1 MKYIG
6 NKEKQS
12 FLETIDVFGQTVS
25 IRYNQKQYHKTKLG
39 GIVTIGKWGFIIYN
53 IVNISII
60 LIEQDNPQVIQ
71 ESNYIKQQPAYEL
84 SPDKFTIAFGLQDS
98 NYLHFFD
105 EGIYFIKAFQNI
117 IDRTYSQQGD
127 SSQMQKS
134 IPLNVE
140 RCNQNHFSLSQI
152 KDYFFQLPTKKMY
165 CLSMNQTLTDS
176 RYPTIEGEF
185 SGQQFQSVEFQIHQ
199 CVGQNCNS
207 TTQAK
212 DLMLKPTL
220 AVYFQDFKTNI
231 AKRNDPFSSI
241 GRNLFWTTGENLE
254 KDIVISLINNKI
266 ISDFGLISEDT
277 HIQEQIVFSQQ
288 REMIL
293 TRSSSEIF
301 RFTVLYEKNTETLIF
316 RKYMKLIQAFSQV
329 GGLLNFIIA
338 IGYFICRPFSQ
349 VELNRKLLNSLYD
362 IQDDQDLK
370 SNISQ
375 GQDTKQNKRQLFNKQ
390 KNSELKKESLS
401 NISSAVN
408 NKQAN
413 SQTLTFQQ
421 RQQGQSQISQQNKQV
436 KKAKEIGFMENL
448 INCFRWF
455 QWCQTPKSRLIDYAT
470 KNIYSNIDIFN
481 IIRKLIEVD
490 KLKHLLLNEHQ
501 IRLFEFL
508 PRPQLNIDYFQDNK
522 YYKNVFTKSNDQI
535 IKFDNFDGS
544 FYQDQKNQEEL
555 IKSLREDYQFIKKNQ
570 NQSLFDRNLIK
581 MLDRDLKEKLEQDL
595 NQDFNKNKVIKQ
607 NNIGIGLIKEEM
619 LDLVKKSQ
627 DDFDICSS
635 VSAKLS
641 NENNSHHHEIKKY
654 FPFSY
659 RNSIQLNTPLDFIHA
674 QKPKQFE
681 ISASIEQKNRFL
693 NLKQSDIQTSR
704 KMLNNGI
711 YFKYENNFTN

>member
-1 MKYIG
+1 MS

-12 FLETIDVFGQTVS
+12 FLEIIDVFGQTVS

-39 GIVTIGKWGFIIYN
+39 GIVTIGIWGFIIYN
-53 IVNISII
+53 IISIGI
-60 LIEQDNPQVIQ
+60 VLIEQDNPQVIQ
-71 ESNYIKQQPAYEL
+71 QSNYIKQQPTYEL
-84 SPDKFTIAFGLQDS
+84 IPDKFTIAFGLQDS
-98 NYLHFFD
+98 LYQHFFD
-105 EGIYFIKAFQNI
+105 EGIYSIKAFQNV

-127 SSQMQKS
+127 SSQIQKS

-140 RCNQNHFSLSQI
+140 RCNKNHFLLSQV
-152 KDYFFQLPTKKMY
+152 KDYFYQLPIKKMY
-165 CLSMNQTLTDS
+165 CLSLNQTQTNGKF
-176 RYPTIEGEF
+176 PTIEGEF
-185 SGQQFQSVEFQIHQ
+185 SGQKFQSVEFQVHQ
-199 CVGQNCNS
+199 CIGQNCNN
-207 TTQAK
+207 TAQAK
-212 DLMLKPTL
+212 DLMLKPSL
-220 AVYFQDFKTNI
+220 AVYFQDFTTNI
-231 AKRNDPFSSI
+231 TKRNNPFSPI
-241 GRNLFWTTGENLE
+241 GRNLFWTTGQDLE

-266 ISDFGLISEDT
+266 ISDFGLISDDT
-277 HIQEQIVFSQQ
+277 HTNEQITYSSQ

-301 RFTVLYEKNTETLIF
+301 RFTVLYEKNAETLIF

-349 VELNRKLLNSLYD
+349 VELNRKLLNSIYD
-362 IQDDQDLK
+362 IQDNSDQK
-370 SNISQ
+370 NNISQ
-375 GQDTKQNKRQLFNKQ
+375 GQDAKQNKKSFFNQQ
-390 KNSELKKESLS
+390 KNTEIKKDSLS
-401 NISSAVN
+401 SSSTAN
-408 NKQAN
+408 NKQIN
-413 SQTLTFQQ
+413 SQTPIFQQ
-421 RQQGQSQISQQNKQV
+421 HQKGQSQITPQNKQT
-436 KKAKEIGFMENL
+436 KKAKQIGFTENL

-535 IKFDNFDGS
+535 RNFDNFDGS
-544 FYQDQKNQEEL
+544 FYQDQKNEDEI
-555 IKSLREDYQFIKKNQ
+555 IKSLRDDYQVIKKNQ

-581 MLDRDLKEKLEQDL
+581 MLDKDLKEKLEQNV
-595 NQDFNKNKVIKQ
+595 NQNFNKNNVNKQ
-607 NNIGIGLIKEEM
+607 DNIGIELIKEEM
-619 LDLVKKSQ
+619 FDLVKKSQ
-627 DDFDICSS
+627 DDIDICSS

-641 NENNSHHHEIKKY
+641 NENNSHHHEIKKQH
-654 FPFSY
+654 PFSY
-659 RNSIQLNTPLDFIHA
+659 RNSIQLNTPLDFMHA

-681 ISASIEQKNRFL
+681 ISGSIEQKNKFV
-693 NLKQSDIQTSR
+693 NLKQSDIQLSG
-704 KMLNNGI
+704 KMLSNDL
-711 YFKYENNFTN
+711 YFKYENNYTN